1 MNPYDMCCVNNII
14 YVYQYTLLWQVD
26 GIKLSHKDTYAVI
39 DLIVKL
45 NNQYENNY
53 PLAVTRG
60 KAHGYITMTIY
71 LSVDGKVINIMIYS
85 IINVIYD
92 LPDDM
97 DGKKVTP

>member
-1 MNPYDMCCVNNII
+1 MCCVNNII

-26 GIKLSHKDTYAVI
+26 GINLSHKDTDAVI

-60 KAHGYITMTIY
+60 KEHGYTTMTIY
-71 LSVDGKVINIMIYS
+71 LSVDGKVNIIMIDY